1 MRVVCMPSSSP
12 SSSSAPLEVCGSPTS
27 ARNARALASALA
39 LARAFASALCLA
51 SISSAAA
58 GDIAGATYAVCTFF
72 ANCFSAFSSNT
83 SLVCSGGGV
92 GSGAGVGGAGV
103 GGAGVGGAGVGGTG
117 VGGTHTGVGIG
128 VSGTGVGL
136 GSRLSSSSK
145 CLAPL
150 LLWTT
155 ARLIGL
161 TNWYVGGGVG

>member
-1 MRVVCMPSSSP
+1 MRGVCMPSSSP

-103 GGAGVGGAGVGGTG
+103 GGVGAGVGGMHVMLHCDATLSVTG
-117 VGGTHTGVGIG
+117 HAKLLPPMLHVDVEVASPSGI
-128 VSGTGVGL
+128 
-136 GSRLSSSSK
+136 
-145 CLAPL
+145 A
-150 LLWTT
+150 
-155 ARLIGL
+155 
-161 TNWYVGGGVG
+161 